1 MGDWGDIFADT
12 FDYEC
17 FVEDMDNAYERHLQL
32 SKMNNQAF
40 LMYMRIVGEC
50 LNNVTEHFPA
60 YSVVVKLLDNHWTAT
75 PKQRHAIENV
85 YLWHLYSVKLETLKN
100 NGYNI

>member
-1 MGDWGDIFADT
+1 MGYWGDIFADAY
-12 FDYEC
+12 DYEC
-17 FVEDMDNAYERHLQL
+17 FVEDMDNAYEKHLQL
-32 SKMNNQAF
+32 SKLNNQAF

-60 YSVVVKLLDNHWTAT
+60 YSVVIKLLNNHWTAT

-85 YLWHLYSVKLETLKN
+85 YLWRLCKVKLETLVKN
-100 NGYNI
+100 DYKI